1 MKNKFDKNMNTKKLK
16 LALLNINNKNNEKT
30 NKGNKFLKYTSN
42 RNNKLINNASFN
54 NSSINASN
62 FVPNKRLLH
71 FSLSQNKY
79 TNLNLDD
86 IQKINENSDILRDNL
101 IKTKEKYNEKSSELY
116 NLKLKYNK
124 LNQYNRDNLKLLYNI
139 MNRAGITPNKE
150 EIDNNNN
157 NNLDISQILSKE
169 ENKTLSFYYSL
180 YNLKHI

>member
-79 TNLNLDD
+79 
-86 IQKINENSDILRDNL
+86 IIIN
-101 IKTKEKYNEKSSELY
+101 LY
-116 NLKLKYNK
+116 NK
-124 LNQYNRDNLKLLYNI
+124 
-139 MNRAGITPNKE
+139 
-150 EIDNNNN
+150 
-157 NNLDISQILSKE
+157 
-169 ENKTLSFYYSL
+169 
-180 YNLKHI
+180 